1 MSGSNLTAG
10 TWDITRT
17 RGDIMVPDEFELEMN
32 GSPWVVESVKAQVR
46 VAENRFSDLVYN
58 LPVNVVGNVV
68 SVGQGLFLFRDAGNF
83 FWDLQVVDS
92 TFFGSNK
99 PFTVLKGKFVV
110 VEDVTL

>member
-1 MSGSNLTAG
+1 MSGSDLTAG
-10 TWDITRT
+10 TWDIART

-32 GSPWVVESVKAQVR
+32 GSPWVVEDAKAQVR
-46 VAENRFSDLVYN
+46 VAENRFSDLVYS
-58 LPVNVVGNVV
+58 LPANIVGNVI
-68 SVGQGLFLFRDAGNF
+68 SVGHGLFLFRDAGNF

-92 TFFGSNK
+92 TFFGSDK

>member
-68 SVGQGLFLFRDAGNF
+68 SVGQGL
-83 FWDLQVVDS
+83 
-92 TFFGSNK
+92 
-99 PFTVLKGKFVV
+99 
-110 VEDVTL
+110 

>member
-17 RGDIMVPDEFELEMN
+17 RGDIMVPDEFESEMN

-58 LPVNVVGNVV
+58 LPVNGFWLTVWLITVWLWRISPRLVILV
-68 SVGQGLFLFRDAGNF
+68 MGLL
-83 FWDLQVVDS
+83 V
-92 TFFGSNK
+92 
-99 PFTVLKGKFVV
+99 
-110 VEDVTL
+110 